1 MNRINARGNLD
12 IRITDF
18 LSVAA
23 DVAAR
28 IEKKD
33 WGAKDGEGLFGE
45 ISTLRSNEYP
55 FIISP
60 EAINGH
66 DGIAVDGSS
75 LILEQA
81 LVNQAIFIQI
91 WHMGGIHQKDM

>member
-1 MNRINARGNLD
+1 MLRHVLKRRTG
-12 IRITDF
+12 
-18 LSVAA
+18 
-23 DVAAR
+23 
-28 IEKKD
+28 E
-33 WGAKDGEGLFGE
+33 AKDGEGLFGE

-75 LILEQA
+75 LIFGASSRKSSNLYSDMAYGGNTSERY
-81 LVNQAIFIQI
+81 VNSQTNL
-91 WHMGGIHQKDM
+91 G